1 MSKLQTLR
9 HRAQRLFPAL
19 LSTVFLLT
27 LSAQLLPQVADAVGQ
42 VTSRSITMSTS
53 APSAQATYTLT
64 FTPATTSATGSLI
77 VDFCSNDPLV
87 SDTCSFAAT
96 TVPTVSSGI
105 TSSVG
110 TAGVLG
116 SGSPIHT
123 ISVTT
128 ITGGFT
134 AGTPI
139 TVTFDATPSSHL
151 TNPTITSANNPFYA
165 RVITYSTATG
175 ATSGGSTGYTPANT
189 TGGTPVVGSLESD
202 YGGIALSS
210 TNSIFVTSNVFE
222 TLSFCVFQTSCG
234 TAPALSLGAP
244 TTNALSTTQA
254 YVNSNAQ
261 FTLAT
266 NAGGGVVVTM
276 TGTTLCRPGG
286 SCATGASAYT
296 ISSIISGG
304 TNPTTSAVGTEQ
316 FGMCAYKNGSAALT
330 VATQYAD
337 SINGCLPSGL
347 TTGAYAGSSKFGLDD
362 TTTTTTGTASAGG
375 SQVLTSSGAVP
386 SVTGTLA
393 FMGNIAATTESG
405 IYTTTLN
412 MVATGTF

>member
-1 MSKLQTLR
+1 LR
-9 HRAQRLFPAL
+9 HQVQRLSLAL
-19 LSTVFLLT
+19 FSAVFILTLLT
-27 LSAQLLPQVADAVGQ
+27 QLFPSVTDAGQ
-42 VTSRSITMSTS
+42 VTTRSITMSTS

-64 FTPATTSATGSLI
+64 FTPATTSANGSLI
-77 VDFCSNDPLV
+77 VDFCSNDPLIN
-87 SDTCSFAAT
+87 DTCSFAAT

-128 ITGGFT
+128 ISGGFT

-139 TVTFDATPSSHL
+139 TITFDATPSSHL

-165 RVITYSTATG
+165 RVITWNSATG
-175 ATSGGSTGYTPANT
+175 ATSDYTPANT
-189 TGGTPVVGSLESD
+189 TGGTPSATSYTD

-210 TNSIFVTSNVFE
+210 TNSITITATVFE

-234 TAPALSLGAP
+234 TAAALSLGAA

-254 YVNSNAQ
+254 YVNDNAQ
-261 FTLAT
+261 YTLAT
-266 NAGGGVVVTM
+266 NAGSGVVVTM
-276 TGTTLCRPGG
+276 TGTTLCR
-286 SCATGASAYT
+286 SSTLSNCVTGASQYT
-296 ISSIISGG
+296 ISAIGV
-304 TNPTTSAVGTEQ
+304 TPVVSATGTEQ
-316 FGMCAYKNGSAALT
+316 FGMCAYKNGSTAVT
-330 VATQYAD
+330 VATQYID
-337 SINGCLPSGL
+337 SVNACNPSGL
-347 TTGAYAGSSKFGLDD
+347 ATGSYSGSSKFGLDD
-362 TTTTTTGTASAGG
+362 STTTTTGTASAGG
-375 SQVLTSSGAVP
+375 SQVITSTGAVP
-386 SVTGTLA
+386 SFTGTLA
-393 FMGNIAATTESG
+393 FLGNIAATTESG